1 MRVDI
6 GRIERNLNELNKF
19 NTTVGNGCTRF
30 SYTEED
36 KKSKDFLIEKMK
48 KIGMDVWYDSIG
60 NLHGR
65 LNGIGEN
72 KKIVLS
78 GSHIDTVPNGGRLDG
93 NLGVIGAL
101 EVGKV
106 LFENK
111 KELYHD
117 YEVVVFVEEEGA
129 HFGTNLIGSKAI
141 VGKVDLSLIEKIKNK
156 KNETMYELMKKSGF
170 VPENIKDSI
179 IEKESLKCMVE
190 LHIEQGR
197 VLDIEKKSVGIVK
210 GIVGLRWLQINI
222 IGESNHAG
230 ATPMGY
236 RKDPMVQV
244 GKIAYELPEIVKFHM
259 DPSIVA
265 TVGKI
270 ECFPNQTNVIAK
282 NVQFTVD
289 LRGIDE
295 DKLDLIEEELEKK
308 LKKLEE
314 LGYSCEV
321 KRLAYAKAVKS
332 CDNILNIINEESKKM
347 NIKTQEM
354 YSGANHDTSLMGEI
368 TNVAMIFV
376 PSIDGRSHCKEEH
389 THSEDIENGC
399 NILLNTIYRL
409 CMEK

>member
-65 LNGIGEN
+65 LNGVGEN

-141 VGKVDLSLIEKIKNK
+141 VGKVDLSLMKKIKNK

-170 VPENIKDSI
+170 IPENIKDSI

-244 GKIAYELPEIVKFHM
+244 GKIAYELPEIVNSHK
-259 DPSIVA
+259 DSSIVA

-295 DKLDLIEEELEKK
+295 EKLDLIEEELEKK

-314 LGYSCEV
+314 LGYSYEV

-399 NILLNTIYRL
+399 NVLLNTIYRL